1 MGIRLTLFD
10 GKGLQFIQT
19 GGKNFYEIV
28 NFLKPITG

>member
-1 MGIRLTLFD
+1 METRITLFD

>member
-1 MGIRLTLFD
+1 MGIRIALFD

-28 NFLKPITG
+28 IFL